1 MNFLNFIN
9 KGGIVTMDEVTKKF
23 EELKSL
29 MGKTDAIS
37 EARRDEIA
45 LWIKANGD
53 KPAVKEAYNLFMNN
67 GLQQV
72 EASVEVIRNQIA
84 AHYDLLPIAYI
95 AKQYFGKSRAWLYQR
110 INGNKVNGKV
120 YSLNSEQKAIFNG
133 AVKEIAHQIAS
144 VQLV

>member
-1 MNFLNFIN
+1 M
-9 KGGIVTMDEVTKKF
+9 VTMDEVTKKF
-23 EELKSL
+23 EELKGL
-29 MGKTDAIS
+29 MGKTDAAS
-37 EARRDEIA
+37 EARRDELA

-53 KPAVKEAYNLFMNN
+53 KSAVRDAYNQFISN
-67 GLQQV
+67 GLQQI
-72 EASVEVIRNQIA
+72 EADVEVIRDQIS
-84 AHYDLLPIAYI
+84 AHYELLPIAYI

-120 YSLNSEQKAIFNG
+120 YSLNREQKAIFNG